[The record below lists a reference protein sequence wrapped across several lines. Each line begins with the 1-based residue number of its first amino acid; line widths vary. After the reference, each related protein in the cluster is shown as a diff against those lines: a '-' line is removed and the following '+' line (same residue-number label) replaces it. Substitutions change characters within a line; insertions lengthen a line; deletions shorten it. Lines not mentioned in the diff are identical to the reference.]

1 MKNSPLNAFGIGL
14 RRDWLTMLLCAY
26 IAYTVLWAILDPIV
40 TLTQLPCLTGV
51 SRYVIMAVVSLLLGV
66 AYGWPKSQVSIPMRN
81 INTKVTVVF
90 GDLFQQHGCRVISV
104 NEFFDSEIG
113 DPVSPRS
120 LHGVFIQNVLG
131 GQAAAFDK
139 LVNENLDGKAST
151 HIQRP
156 RGKQRRYEI
165 GTTAVVDIVGV
176 RYFLVALCRTNLE
189 TLKAEAGVPELWQA
203 LSGLW
208 DTVRVNANG
217 ETVSLPL
224 LGSGLAQMRLPPKQ
238 LIQIIL
244 MSILEKAKSEEI
256 ASEIRLVLTPDKFA
270 EVDLNALRKEWS

>member
-1 MKNSPLNAFGIGL
+1 MKNSPVTVLGIGL

-26 IAYTVLWAILDPIV
+26 VAYTVQWAILDPMV
-40 TLTQLPCLTGV
+40 SLTQLPSLTGV
-51 SRYVIMAVVSLLLGV
+51 GRYVAMVVVSLVLGV
-66 AYGWPKSQVSIPMRN
+66 AYGWPKKAVRIPMRN

-90 GDLFQQHGCRVISV
+90 GDLFAQPGCRVVSV

-120 LHGVFIQNVLG
+120 LHGVFIQTVLG
-131 GQAAAFDK
+131 GQAGAFDK
-139 LVNENLDGKAST
+139 LVSERLEGKAST
-151 HIQRP
+151 YIHRP
-156 RGKQRRYEI
+156 RGKERRYDI
-165 GTTAVVDIVGV
+165 GTTAVVDVVGV

-208 DTVRVNANG
+208 DTVRVSANG
-217 ETVSLPL
+217 EAVGLPL

-244 MSILEKAKSEEI
+244 MSILEKAKSAEI